1 MKRSDDR
8 ILTTHVGSLVRPPE
22 LIDLVRAGAEGNL
35 RGSGV
40 VAAATAD
47 VVARQ
52 AAAGVDVVSDGEFGK
67 PNFAGY
73 VSDRLTGFETRPP
86 DPGQSAI
93 GNWGRDR
100 KAFRDFYEQDSSAQ
114 AGGGGGASMV
124 CTGPISYVGQD
135 AVQADIDNFKAA
147 LQGAAVEEAFIPAVA
162 PGTVEGQRRNDYYGT
177 VEEYLGALA
186 DAMHEEY
193 KAIIDA
199 GFILQIDDPRIVVHY
214 DLIDPAPTPEEFRKI
229 AALRVEATN
238 RAIGDLP
245 ADRIRYHLCW
255 GSWHGPHTTD
265 FPLSEIVSLVL
276 QVRAGAYSVEAA
288 NPPARARVADVGA
301 RGVARREAA
310 HPGRG
315 HAHHEHRRAPGAD
328 RVANH
333 ELRPSRGTRER
344 DREHRLRLLSGRDEP
359 KGASVHHVGE
369 ARVPSRR
376 RPARERA
383 PLELALREWA
393 TGEFASRYEP
403 IPPYSASMRVS
414 SSFPCWL

>member
-35 RGSGV
+35 RGSDV

-73 VSDRLTGFETRPP
+73 VSDRLTGFEARPP

-100 KAFRDFYEQDSSAQ
+100 KAFREFYEQDSSAQ
-114 AGGGGGASMV
+114 AGGGGGAPVV
-124 CTGPISYVGQD
+124 CVGPISYVGQD

-147 LQGAAVEEAFIPAVA
+147 LHGAAVEEAFIPAVA
-162 PGTVEGQRRNDYYGT
+162 PGTIEGQRRNDYYGT

-193 KAIIDA
+193 KAIVDA

-276 QVRAGAYSVEAA
+276 QVRAGAYSIEAA
-288 NPPARARVADVGA
+288 NPRHEHEWQVWESTTLPDGKLLIPGVVTHITNTVEHPELIAWRIMNFARLVGRENVIASTDCGFSQGATNPRVHPSIMWAKLESLAEGA
-301 RGVARREAA
+301 RLA
-310 HPGRG
+310 
-315 HAHHEHRRAPGAD
+315 
-328 RVANH
+328 
-333 ELRPSRGTRER
+333 SER
-344 DREHRLRLLSGRDEP
+344 LWS
-359 KGASVHHVGE
+359 
-369 ARVPSRR
+369 
-376 RPARERA
+376 
-383 PLELALREWA
+383 
-393 TGEFASRYEP
+393 
-403 IPPYSASMRVS
+403 
-414 SSFPCWL
+414 

>member
-22 LIDLVRAGAEGNL
+22 LIALVRAGAEGNL
-35 RGSGV
+35 RGSDV

-73 VSDRLTGFETRPP
+73 VSDRLTGFEARPP

-100 KAFRDFYEQDSSAQ
+100 KAFREFYEQDSSAQ
-114 AGGGGGASMV
+114 AGGGGGAPMV
-124 CTGPISYVGQD
+124 CVGPISYMGQD

-147 LQGAAVEEAFIPAVA
+147 LPSAVVEEAFIPAVA
-162 PGTVEGQRRNDYYGT
+162 PGTIEGQRRNDYYGT

-193 KAIIDA
+193 KAIVDA

-276 QVRAGAYSVEAA
+276 QVRAGAYSIEAA
-288 NPPARARVADVGA
+288 NPRHEHEWQVWERVTLPDGKLLIPGVVTHITNTVEHPELIAWRIMNFARLVGRENVIASTDCGFSQGAMNPRVHPSIMWAKLESLAEGA
-301 RGVARREAA
+301 RLA
-310 HPGRG
+310 
-315 HAHHEHRRAPGAD
+315 
-328 RVANH
+328 
-333 ELRPSRGTRER
+333 SER
-344 DREHRLRLLSGRDEP
+344 LWS
-359 KGASVHHVGE
+359 
-369 ARVPSRR
+369 
-376 RPARERA
+376 
-383 PLELALREWA
+383 
-393 TGEFASRYEP
+393 
-403 IPPYSASMRVS
+403 
-414 SSFPCWL
+414 

>member
-22 LIDLVRAGAEGNL
+22 LIELVRAGAEGNL
-35 RGSGV
+35 RGSDV

-73 VSDRLTGFETRPP
+73 VSDRLTGFEARPP
-86 DPGQSAI
+86 YPGQSAI

-114 AGGGGGASMV
+114 AGGGGGAPMV
-124 CTGPISYVGQD
+124 CAGPISYVGQD
-135 AVQADIDNFKAA
+135 AVQADIVNFKAA

-162 PGTVEGQRRNDYYGT
+162 PGTIEGQRRNDYYGT

-193 KAIIDA
+193 KAIVDA

-276 QVRAGAYSVEAA
+276 QVRGGAYSIEAVNPRHEHEWQVWERVTLPDGKLLIPGVVTHITNTVEHPELIAWRIMNFARLVGRENVIASTDCGFSQGAA
-288 NPPARARVADVGA
+288 NPRVHPSIMWAKLESLAEGA
-301 RGVARREAA
+301 RLA
-310 HPGRG
+310 
-315 HAHHEHRRAPGAD
+315 
-328 RVANH
+328 
-333 ELRPSRGTRER
+333 SER
-344 DREHRLRLLSGRDEP
+344 LWS
-359 KGASVHHVGE
+359 
-369 ARVPSRR
+369 
-376 RPARERA
+376 
-383 PLELALREWA
+383 
-393 TGEFASRYEP
+393 
-403 IPPYSASMRVS
+403 
-414 SSFPCWL
+414 